1 MTGIYIHVP
10 FCAVKCPYCDFY
22 SCNFSLNK
30 ISQFKDALIRNI
42 MVYPAGIKADTIY
55 FGGGTPS
62 LLPPEFITE
71 IIRSISN
78 HFDLHNP
85 EITLEA
91 NPCTVNKG
99 KLYEYRKSGVNRLS
113 LGIQSASDDELKF
126 LGRKHNYDKAKAAVE
141 DAAEMGFENI
151 SCDMMIGLPNQTEES
166 IDYTIKQF
174 IALPIQHISSYI
186 LKIEQNTKFYHDSVS
201 DIIPDDDTTAN
212 LYLFMTEQL
221 NKAGF
226 YQYEISN
233 FALNGFESKHNLKY
247 WECKEYIGFGPSA
260 HSYFNGNRYA
270 VTNDLEAFIKADKQ
284 NEFITDN
291 NPGQQE
297 EKIMLGLRL
306 KKGICLDDFPE
317 RKSYILKKSYSLE
330 KAGLLEIK
338 DNYLNLTS
346 KGFLVSNSIISSLI

>member
-1 MTGIYIHVP
+1 
-10 FCAVKCPYCDFY
+10 
-22 SCNFSLNK
+22 
-30 ISQFKDALIRNI
+30 

-71 IIRSISN
+71 IIRCISN

-91 NPCTVNKG
+91 NPCTVNKS
-99 KLYEYRKSGVNRLS
+99 KLYEYRKAGVNRLS

-126 LGRKHNYDKAKAAVE
+126 LGRKHNYEKAKAAVE
-141 DAAEMGFENI
+141 DAAEIGFENI

-186 LKIEQNTKFYHDSVS
+186 LKIEENTKFYHDSVS

-247 WECKEYIGFGPSA
+247 WECEEYIGFGPSA

-338 DNYLNLTS
+338 DNYLNLTP

>member
-1 MTGIYIHVP
+1 
-10 FCAVKCPYCDFY
+10 
-22 SCNFSLNK
+22 
-30 ISQFKDALIRNI
+30 

-78 HFDLHNP
+78 HFDLHNS

-91 NPCTVNKG
+91 NPCTVNRS
-99 KLYEYRKSGVNRLS
+99 KLYEYRKAGVNRLS

-126 LGRKHNYDKAKAAVE
+126 LGRKHNYEKAKAAVE
-141 DAAEMGFENI
+141 DAAEIGFENI
-151 SCDMMIGLPNQTEES
+151 SCDMMIGLPNQTEAS

-186 LKIEQNTKFYHDSVS
+186 LKIEENTKFYHDSVS

-338 DNYLNLTS
+338 DNYLNLTP